1 MESIEKN
8 LRGKWHTVK
17 RDNICV
23 TKDVERG
30 KRTLFKVRD
39 KSFLKLMKYLVFQ
52 IKEIH

>member
-8 LRGKWHTVK
+8 LRGKRHTVK
-17 RDNICV
+17 RDSICV
-23 TKDVERG
+23 TKDMERER
-30 KRTLFKVRD
+30 RTVVKVID